1 MTEFNGRM
9 ALIFPP
15 ASRKGF
21 STPKTKNNNRIALM
35 TKTAPKSMTRS
46 RGGFTLIEVIAVLVL
61 LGILAAVAVPKYLDL
76 TDAAEA
82 RALDAGVA
90 ELNGR
95 ENLTW
100 ADLMLENSGTV
111 VDDDVWTDM
120 EDNIDLGDDYTWTDG
135 PDAGGGTLQFGE
147 STVALTRSG
156 ASSES
161 PAVWTAP

>member
-1 MTEFNGRM
+1 M
-9 ALIFPP
+9 I
-15 ASRKGF
+15 
-21 STPKTKNNNRIALM
+21 
-35 TKTAPKSMTRS
+35 KTAPKSMTRS

-100 ADLMLENSGTV
+100 ANLMLQNSGTV
-111 VDDDVWTDM
+111 TDGEVFTAM
-120 EDNIDLGDDYTWTDG
+120 DTALGDDYVWASGDPSAT
-135 PDAGGGTLQFGE
+135 GGDITFGDT
-147 STVALTRSG
+147 TVTLTRTAGDST
-156 ASSES
+156 S

>member
-1 MTEFNGRM
+1 
-9 ALIFPP
+9 
-15 ASRKGF
+15 
-21 STPKTKNNNRIALM
+21 
-35 TKTAPKSMTRS
+35 MTRS

-100 ADLMLENSGTV
+100 ANLMLEESG
-111 VDDDVWTDM
+111 DVEDAAVWADM
-120 EDNIDLGDDYTWTDG
+120 QNNIDLGDDYNWTVG
-135 PDAGGGTLQFGE
+135 PDADGGTLEFGD
-147 STVALTRSG
+147 STVALSRSD
-156 ASSES
+156 ATDES
-161 PAVWTAP
+161 PAVWTAPAP